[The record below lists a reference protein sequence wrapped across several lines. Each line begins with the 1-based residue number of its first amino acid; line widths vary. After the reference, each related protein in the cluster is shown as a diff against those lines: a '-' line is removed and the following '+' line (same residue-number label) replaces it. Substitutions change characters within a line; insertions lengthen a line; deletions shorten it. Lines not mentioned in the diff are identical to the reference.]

1 MRQYAMA
8 TAVVPTHLTPSCAD
22 DNASDVAPA
31 KASLTFG
38 IACARSMLATLEASL
53 PALDDAQDGHGW
65 AKGGGQATLC
75 RGGDQKRADARER
88 AEENAAL
95 AVWHACKALAQQLPR
110 VCFLAMCSPASAKEL
125 DMLGLATSAAGTSE
139 PGNERGVSA
148 NDALVLPD
156 EAKELCERLQ
166 AVAGRA
172 LQAWARLL
180 SRRCIRTAAVPSSA
194 AATAATVTAQI
205 TEVTKEPPRIHWR
218 AVPLESG
225 AASSGA
231 AIALPQRPT
240 DLTVGRVWLLLKEL
254 RLASAVPLHPTAL
267 AVFAQE
273 AKVAIAEEFSSRA
286 VKKVAAACEAASEI
300 PDSLMQLLFDLR
312 YLEHA
317 LGASQQPLPS
327 SSFSATAT
335 FVASATGTSE
345 PSLASLRA
353 DLAKL
358 AKRIDPIAH
367 TLAEKPLGHAVNA
380 SLSTLATLL
389 HPLASVNEQPLAKTH
404 AQISSGDGNGGIFR
418 LPPSCARFSPL
429 PIQTPSL
436 HAKRVPLQSA
446 ANESGADT
454 VSARQRTISGAGYNS
469 SGAAVS
475 ATAAAAAAAAAS
487 YLNADIDTRAFAS
500 GVLSKVGG
508 VLSNAGARVSGA
520 EATQRARER
529 VTGVTEKVSVF
540 AGAALGG
547 RVLGG
552 LGAQLGLGRTQQPL
566 SDAAPRPV
574 KTGTALNEEEKDT
587 ARHPTH

>member
-1 MRQYAMA
+1 MR
-8 TAVVPTHLTPSCAD
+8 
-22 DNASDVAPA
+22 
-31 KASLTFG
+31 F
-38 IACARSMLATLEASL
+38 R
-53 PALDDAQDGHGW
+53 
-65 AKGGGQATLC
+65 
-75 RGGDQKRADARER
+75 RG
-88 AEENAAL
+88 
-95 AVWHACKALAQQLPR
+95 HACSAADVSGQLP
-110 VCFLAMCSPASAKEL
+110 FL
-125 DMLGLATSAAGTSE
+125 
-139 PGNERGVSA
+139 R
-148 NDALVLPD
+148 
-156 EAKELCERLQ
+156 
-166 AVAGRA
+166 
-172 LQAWARLL
+172 
-180 SRRCIRTAAVPSSA
+180 A

-205 TEVTKEPPRIHWR
+205 TEVAKEPPRTHWR

-231 AIALPQRPT
+231 TIALPQRPT

-273 AKVAIAEEFSSRA
+273 AKVAIAEDFSNRV

-327 SSFSATAT
+327 STFSATAT
-335 FVASATGTSE
+335 LVASVTGTSE
-345 PSLASLRA
+345 PSLASLQA

-358 AKRIDPIAH
+358 AKRIDPIAQ
-367 TLAEKPLGHAVNA
+367 TLADKPLGHAVNA
-380 SLSTLATLL
+380 SLSTLAALL
-389 HPLASVNEQPLAKTH
+389 HPLASVNEQPLPKTH
-404 AQISSGDGNGGIFR
+404 AQISSSDGNGGIFR

-436 HAKRVPLQSA
+436 HAKRIPLQSA

-454 VSARQRTISGAGYNS
+454 VSARQRTISGAGYNSIGS

-508 VLSNAGARVSGA
+508 VFSTAGARVSGA

-574 KTGTALNEEEKDT
+574 KTGAALNEEEKDPRT
-587 ARHPTH
+587 TPDP